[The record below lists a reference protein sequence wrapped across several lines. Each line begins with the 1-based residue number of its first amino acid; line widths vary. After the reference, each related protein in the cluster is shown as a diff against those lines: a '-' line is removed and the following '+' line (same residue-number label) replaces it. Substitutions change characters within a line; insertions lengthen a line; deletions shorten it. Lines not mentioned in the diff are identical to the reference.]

1 MIPLDKIHHAAEVI
15 GGSIIKTPLVYSP
28 SFSRRFGSDIYLKL
42 ENLQKTGS
50 FKIRGA
56 MFKLHTIPG
65 KKRERGVV
73 AASAGNHAQGVA
85 LAAKQ
90 AGIKATIV
98 MPEWAS
104 ITKQEATRGYGS
116 KVILHGSSVGQS
128 LEKALELARQGLT
141 FIHPFDD
148 YDIITGQGTLGL
160 EIIEELKDTDALLVP
175 VGGGGLIAGVSSA
188 VRSINPGIKIIGVQ
202 AALCPSAYES
212 RKAGRILKVESQPS
226 IADGINV
233 KRIGKIGLKIIK
245 ECVDDIVL
253 VGEEHIASAMLILLE
268 RKKILAEGAGAVTF
282 AALLNGSANI
292 PKNGKVVLLIT
303 GGNVDSPFLGRII
316 GQGLIKNGRI
326 MRIRVLLEDTPGSM
340 ARLLAIVARLKANV
354 LHIFHSRNMGN
365 MPIYTAWVD
374 MELETRGFDH
384 LEEINSELKKAGYR
398 VEQRC

>member
-1 MIPLDKIHHAAEVI
+1 MIPLDKIRHAAEVI
-15 GGSIIKTPLVYSP
+15 GGNIIKTPLVYSP

-56 MFKLHTIPG
+56 MFKLHAIPD
-65 KKRERGVV
+65 KKQERGVV
-73 AASAGNHAQGVA
+73 AASAGNHAQGIA

-90 AGIKATIV
+90 AGIEATIV

-104 ITKQEATRGYGS
+104 ITKQEATRGYGG

-128 LEKALELARQGLT
+128 LEKALELAREGLT

-160 EIIEELKDTDALLVP
+160 EIIEELKDTDTLVVP

-202 AALCPSAYES
+202 AAVCPSAYES
-212 RKAGRILKVESQPS
+212 IKAGRIVKVKSQPS
-226 IADGINV
+226 IADGISV
-233 KRIGKIGLKIIK
+233 KRIGKIGLKIIE

-253 VGEEHIASAMLILLE
+253 VEEEDIASAMLILLE
-268 RKKILAEGAGAVTF
+268 RKKILTEGAGAVAF
-282 AALLNGSANI
+282 ATLLNGSANI
-292 PKNGKVVLLIT
+292 PKNRKVVLLIT
-303 GGNVDSPFLGRII
+303 GGNVDTPFLGRII

-365 MPIYTAWVD
+365 MPIYTACVD
-374 MELETRGFDH
+374 MELETRGFGH
-384 LEEINSELKKAGYR
+384 FEKINSALKKAGYR
-398 VEQRC
+398 IEQRC